1 MGHLEILKTLLFLK
15 DHFFWPRKRRYTK
28 RMCNRSITCRK
39 AKSEVKLYG
48 LYKALLDPNY
58 PWTDVSMDF
67 FLGFPRS
74 RTGLDS
80 IFLVVNIYSKMTHFF
95 PCKKIDDATHVNPC
109 SLGRLC
115 RLEFQK

>member
-67 FLGFPRS
+67 VLGLPRP
-74 RTGLDS
+74 GLDKALS
-80 IFLVVNIYSKMTHFF
+80 LWLLTDFLRRHISFVVKELMMLHI
-95 PCKKIDDATHVNPC
+95 
-109 SLGRLC
+109 
-115 RLEFQK
+115 